1 MNTMEKHVRKPLLL
15 KLLILF
21 LFFLPLS
28 SLEILATSG
37 GGGVGFSLHFA
48 RLFSLLLVV
57 VLCMS
62 ICLDIKYFNKVFRS
76 GVYRNPYVPLFFLY
90 ILFSIVYYFIL
101 VALGQT
107 VLFGVDESFFR
118 NWQGRPFAQL
128 LSFFTFGFIPFY
140 IVKRYAERSDTRKL
154 IERTFVAAI
163 LLLLWY
169 GVFQQVSHALGFPV
183 TGRNIFE
190 IGRPITHTVGGVQLL
205 RFYSLGGEPKQ
216 MGAFFVGA
224 IFFYAYARYGAMT
237 WRTKFNL
244 LLMFAAFLLSLSM
257 SAYVAMALALGVI
270 LTDILYRKRVKIR
283 MKHVKYALIVGLI
296 VWILVSIGFVYKFT
310 ERPRVYVESIVS
322 TFGRPTEASSLVATQ
337 SFDLAFLY
345 YLATISDRNPLYL
358 VFGHGYANYL
368 TPTVGLIQ
376 KYFGIDV
383 LGEGTFP
390 DSNSFFVKLF
400 VEGGLVAVLLYGMV
414 FFYTLRLNGKL
425 LAFWRKQ
432 HNREAYTKA
441 WLLRLAF
448 IAFFVAG
455 AVQTS
460 YYYFIVMGL
469 IIGTL
474 NSVVKETTEDRAT
487 AAT

>member
-1 MNTMEKHVRKPLLL
+1 MEKYLYKPLLL
-15 KLLILF
+15 KIFILF
-21 LFFLPLS
+21 LFFLPLG
-28 SLEILATSG
+28 SLEMLAVPG
-37 GGGVGFSLHFA
+37 GGGVGFSVHFA
-48 RLFSLLLVV
+48 RLFGLLLGVI
-57 VLCMS
+57 LFMN

-76 GVYRNPYVPLFFLY
+76 GVYRNPYIPLFFFY

-107 VLFGVDESFFR
+107 VLFGAEESFFR

-154 IERTFVAAI
+154 IERTFVAVI

-216 MGAFFVGA
+216 MGSFLVGA

-244 LLMFAAFLLSLSM
+244 LLMVVAFLLTLSM
-257 SAYVAMALALGVI
+257 SAYVAMALALGVM
-270 LTDILYRKRVKIR
+270 LADILYRKRVRIR
-283 MKHVKYALIVGLI
+283 MKHVKDALIVGLI
-296 VWILVSIGFVYKFT
+296 VWILVSVGFLYKFT

-322 TFGRPTEASSLVATQ
+322 TFGRPTEAYSLVATQ
-337 SFDLAFLY
+337 SLDLVFLY
-345 YLATISDRNPLYL
+345 YIVTIPERSPLYL
-358 VFGHGYANYL
+358 VFGYGYANYL

-376 KYFGIDV
+376 KYFKIDF

-390 DSNSFFVKLF
+390 DSTSFLIKLV
-400 VEGGLVAVLLYGMV
+400 VEGGLVAVLLYGMI
-414 FFYTLRLNGKL
+414 FLYTLRLNGKL
-425 LAFWRKQ
+425 LALWRSK
-432 HNREAYTKA
+432 HDREAYNKA
-441 WLLRLAF
+441 LFLRLAF

-460 YYYFIVMGL
+460 YYYFIVMG
-469 IIGTL
+469 IMIGKL
-474 NSVVKETTEDRAT
+474 NSVVKENTEDHAT
-487 AAT
+487 VAI